1 MKKVFAVMLAAAL
14 LTGCSAKESS
24 AEVLKINDKAVLE
37 AEYMLYL
44 DEAADNFETI
54 GGKDI
59 WDTDFDGVSA
69 EDTAKEMALN
79 SLLTIKI
86 SALKAD
92 EYGFE
97 LTAEELESVKND
109 VAEYLAGHGSGQ
121 TDIKLVETIMTDK
134 AKYNKIR
141 ESTYAN
147 YTPSDAELSE
157 YFTEYY
163 DVYEDMY
170 TEYALDTVMVES
182 TEKGEELISRFKA
195 GEDFDSLTK
204 EYETDESVK
213 DEGFGVRL
221 YKAELENTFATSV
234 ELEVGDI
241 TPVLSSGD
249 EHYVMLLTEKNVP
262 DEEQVKGYIRDEY
275 AYYEKQNIFDSEYQK
290 WYNSTTVEINDEVY
304 SKISVER

>member
-121 TDIKLVETIMTDK
+121 TDIKLVE
-134 AKYNKIR
+134 YRRN
-141 ESTYAN
+141 
-147 YTPSDAELSE
+147 
-157 YFTEYY
+157 
-163 DVYEDMY
+163 
-170 TEYALDTVMVES
+170 
-182 TEKGEELISRFKA
+182 
-195 GEDFDSLTK
+195 
-204 EYETDESVK
+204 
-213 DEGFGVRL
+213 
-221 YKAELENTFATSV
+221 
-234 ELEVGDI
+234 
-241 TPVLSSGD
+241 
-249 EHYVMLLTEKNVP
+249 
-262 DEEQVKGYIRDEY
+262 
-275 AYYEKQNIFDSEYQK
+275 
-290 WYNSTTVEINDEVY
+290 
-304 SKISVER
+304 